1 MLSVWREETMNDIQT
16 IALANLVADKVVKV
30 AKTTIGSGCHKIDP
44 FTLTV
49 EGGTV
54 TIGESV
60 EYTPTVHLPLLDVLV
75 IALHRSGIQRE
86 GIMEV
91 IERAALDALA
101 EGDKVGE
108 ETKKSIAYVKGE
120 VEALQ
125 ERLSVNL
132 PKATRSGPTKVA
144 VKWEEK

>member
-1 MLSVWREETMNDIQT
+1 MNDIQT
-16 IALANLVADKVVKV
+16 IALANLVADKAVKA
-30 AKTTIGSGCHKIDP
+30 AKANIGSGCHKIDP

-75 IALHRSGIQRE
+75 IALHRAGFQRD
-86 GIMEV
+86 GIMQIVE
-91 IERAALDALA
+91 ASALDALA
-101 EGDKVGE
+101 EGDKVGD
-108 ETKKSIAYVKGE
+108 TMKSEIAYVKKE
-120 VEALQ
+120 VEGLQ
-125 ERLSVNL
+125 SRLSANL

>member
-1 MLSVWREETMNDIQT
+1 MNDIQK
-16 IALANLVADKVVKV
+16 IALANLVADKTVKA
-30 AKTTIGSGCHKIDP
+30 AKAAIGVGTHNVSP

-75 IALHRSGIQRE
+75 IALHRAGFQRD

-125 ERLSVNL
+125 GRLASNL

>member
-1 MLSVWREETMNDIQT
+1 MNDIQT
-16 IALANLVADKVVKV
+16 IALANLVSDKAVKA
-30 AKTTIGSGCHKIDP
+30 AKAAIGAGSHNVSP

-75 IALHRSGIQRE
+75 IALHRAGFQRD
-86 GIMEV
+86 GIMQIVE
-91 IERAALDALA
+91 ASALDALA
-101 EGDKVGE
+101 EGDKVGD
-108 ETKKSIAYVKGE
+108 TMKSEIAYVKKE
-120 VEALQ
+120 VEGLQ
-125 ERLSVNL
+125 SRLSTNL